1 MELALVNGFKREPF
15 AGGRG
20 NCEMCGSA
28 MVSKCGPRVMHHW
41 AHFGRRNCDP
51 WWENETQWHRAWKS
65 QFPVECREVVHVADD
80 GEIHR
85 ADIKTPTG
93 IVIEVQ
99 HSAMTDAERLS
110 REAFY
115 QNMVWVIDGT
125 PFKQNFDFYHCLPDP
140 KSEVAQDL
148 LWFKAKR
155 HMHGSNSGIFMRM
168 SEVKEHDPD
177 VERTTWKGGGEMHF
191 LVHGYPEIRSAYC
204 GHQQYDWVRPRSTWL
219 DATCPVY
226 IDFGEDWLA
235 RLQTY
240 DETGLLC
247 IFRVTKRKF
256 IHDVMTEVSAA
267 DIATRFYPLPKN
279 GWCDE

>member
-1 MELALVNGFKREPF
+1 
-15 AGGRG
+15 
-20 NCEMCGSA
+20 MCGSS
-28 MVSKCGPRVMHHW
+28 MVAKCGPRVMHHW

-65 QFPVECREVVHVADD
+65 QFPVECREVVHVAND

-125 PFKQNFDFYHCLPDP
+125 PFKQNFDLYHYLPDP
-140 KSEVAQDL
+140 KSEIAQDL
-148 LWFKAKR
+148 IWHKAKR
-155 HMHGSNSGIFMRM
+155 HLHGANRGMFARM
-168 SEVKEHDPD
+168 SEIRLHEPNAVKA
-177 VERTTWKGGGEMHF
+177 TYKGVAE
-191 LVHGYPEIRSAYC
+191 VHSLFRADSKIEAAYR
-204 GHQQYDWVRPRSTWL
+204 GHQQYDWVRPRGTWL

-226 IDFGEDWLA
+226 IDFDEDWLA
-235 RLQTY
+235 RLETY

-247 IFRVTKRKF
+247 IFRVAKQKF
-256 IHDVMTEVSAA
+256 IHDVMTEVSAD
-267 DIATRFYPLPKN
+267 DIATRFYRLPN
-279 GWCDE
+279 LD